1 MHRVGWRTVEC
12 RVGVSKI
19 SKSVS
24 NFLSSKQQVGF
35 PAKIFVRISHTF
47 SWNFVNFSQYFF
59 HAKMGTFYDNIF
71 AKKKYFA
78 NTLSVVAA
86 TINCAKKRVEFSAF
100 RSQHF
105 EFYYIFILIYA
116 WWWEFADS
124 SSCPST
130 YVYPNPVSHEPAK

>member
-35 PAKIFVRISHTF
+35 QRKFSFAFRKLFRETLWTFRNIFFTGKWEHFAKIF
-47 SWNFVNFSQYFF
+47 SW
-59 HAKMGTFYDNIF
+59 
-71 AKKKYFA
+71 KKYFA
-78 NTLSVVAA
+78 YTLSVVAA